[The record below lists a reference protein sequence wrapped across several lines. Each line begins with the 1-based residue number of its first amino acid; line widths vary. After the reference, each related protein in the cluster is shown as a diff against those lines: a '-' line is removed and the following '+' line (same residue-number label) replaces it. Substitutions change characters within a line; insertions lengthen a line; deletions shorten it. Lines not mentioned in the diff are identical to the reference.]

1 MAKKGGKKGKG
12 KKKGV
17 TGPLIIT
24 TAIIRRERLKMLCPR
39 LGDAFTR
46 AKHVDDILE
55 DVAERIL
62 VKASARN
69 SDTINLSCMR
79 INQLP
84 DLFQIAPDLK
94 ALVDINLSKNNLF
107 NSDQVFEVLFK
118 LPKLLRVNLSN
129 NFLNGALS
137 SIAGRLTQLEE
148 LHLDNNNISSLPPS
162 IVGWKDLK
170 VLTLAD
176 NLIISLPDE
185 ASELTELKHLNLKN
199 NKLTVLA
206 GMLFMSWTQLG
217 NTLFLHCFIMIEMLR
232 PAYSSYHIIKENI
245 LLLYTL
251 YHYFMK

>member
-12 KKKGV
+12 KKKV
-17 TGPLIIT
+17 VAGPPIIT

-46 AKHVDDILE
+46 AKHVEDILE

-62 VKASARN
+62 VKASSKN

-94 ALVDINLSKNNLF
+94 SLVDINLSRNNLF
-107 NSDQVFEVLFK
+107 DSDLVFEALFK
-118 LPKLLRVNLSN
+118 LPNLLRVNLSN

-148 LHLDNNNISSLPPS
+148 LQLSNNSISSLPSS

-170 VLTLAD
+170 VLAIAD
-176 NLIISLPDE
+176 NLLTSLPDE
-185 ASELTELKHLNLKN
+185 ASELTELRHLNLKN
-199 NKLTVLA
+199 NKITVLS
-206 GMLFMSWTQLG
+206 GMFFMSWTQLG
-217 NTLFLHCFIMIEMLR
+217 D
-232 PAYSSYHIIKENI
+232 P
-245 LLLYTL
+245 LLLYFIT
-251 YHYFMK
+251 K